1 MITLREFSK
10 HSIYSSHNHY
20 VPAMITSAITNKA
33 EACML
38 TFSVFHVLILQYYYS
53 FKYNMYI

>member
-1 MITLREFSK
+1 MIARGFNDYIKGIFKAL
-10 HSIYSSHNHY
+10 YSSHNHY

-38 TFSVFHVLILQYYYS
+38 TFSVCF
-53 FKYNMYI
+53 MYW